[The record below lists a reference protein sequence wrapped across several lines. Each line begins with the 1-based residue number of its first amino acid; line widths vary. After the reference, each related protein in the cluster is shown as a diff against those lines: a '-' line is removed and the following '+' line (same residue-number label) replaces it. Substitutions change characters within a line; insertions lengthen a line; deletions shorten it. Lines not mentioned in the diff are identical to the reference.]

1 MPLDHDGKWS
11 RKQHKQE
18 HLINDTATQQKQP
31 SDRRDIKQDKP
42 GHRQHGLSRSNH
54 STTIREVNGHSFT
67 LLGPPDQHRCGLVV
81 KIPDFGWRDPGSIP
95 GNDTAFLCE
104 RSPNL
109 G

>member
-1 MPLDHDGKWS
+1 M
-11 RKQHKQE
+11 
-18 HLINDTATQQKQP
+18 I
-31 SDRRDIKQDKP
+31 
-42 GHRQHGLSRSNH
+42 LSSIGAQY
-54 STTIREVNGHSFT
+54 TSFT
-67 LLGPPDQHRCGLVV
+67 CRCGLVV